1 MKKSTLKGLL
11 IAIVVVAL
19 IVGGIALASA
29 IEHKSERAPDGA
41 GTSTVSRA
49 LEDVPGGEMT
59 DDAADMPAD
68 DDSESEVVD
77 YASQALESVNIGGKE
92 YYLNENISTLLL
104 IGVDDM
110 EIEQSRGYRNTA
122 MADFLV
128 LAVFDNE
135 KKTCTLLQ
143 INRNTM
149 TDVPMLGATGDYIGL
164 TTEQITYA
172 HSYGD
177 GLEKSCEN
185 TALAVSRLLYGM
197 KIDNYLSLTMGGITA
212 LNDTVGGVTVTIEDD
227 FSGVDDTLVKGET
240 VTLMGEHAFHF
251 VHDRYSLKD
260 DTNVS
265 RMRRQATYMTALV
278 SKLRE
283 KLAEDDAFILEL
295 YNAVADYLI
304 TDCDIN
310 DLGEIS
316 ENLSTY
322 GLDGIVTP
330 EGENVHGEYMEFYPD
345 EAALQQLIADLF
357 YVPVEE

>member
-1 MKKSTLKGLL
+1 
-11 IAIVVVAL
+11 
-19 IVGGIALASA
+19 
-29 IEHKSERAPDGA
+29 
-41 GTSTVSRA
+41 
-49 LEDVPGGEMT
+49 
-59 DDAADMPAD
+59 
-68 DDSESEVVD
+68 
-77 YASQALESVNIGGKE
+77 
-92 YYLNENISTLLL
+92 
-104 IGVDDM
+104 
-110 EIEQSRGYRNTA
+110 
-122 MADFLV
+122 
-128 LAVFDNE
+128 
-135 KKTCTLLQ
+135 
-143 INRNTM
+143 M

-227 FSGVDDTLVKGET
+227 FSGVDDTLIKGET
-240 VTLMGEHAFHF
+240 VTLVGEHAVNF
-251 VHDRYSLKD
+251 VRARYSLKD

-283 KLAEDDAFILEL
+283 RLAEDDAFILEL

-322 GLDGIVTP
+322 GLGGIVTP